1 MSVISALLLV
11 GIVALLALVIG
22 GGLGAALTPR
32 ILERRRRRA
41 TEQSGITVS
50 QMLDH
55 IVSGSPVG
63 IVVVDTYRDV
73 VYTNDRARE
82 LGLVRDRLLDDRA
95 WLAAERT
102 LATGEAGEVDLS
114 PRKRANPG
122 RSGLSVRG
130 QVRLL
135 TEEDRRFAVVYVDDQ
150 SEHARMEA
158 TRRDFVANVSH
169 ELKTPV
175 GAMGVLAE
183 ALLASADDP
192 DNVRRFAEKMVAESN
207 RLANMVGELIDLSR
221 LQGGERLPDL
231 DAVDVDTVVSEALSR
246 YKVAADNADI
256 AITTDAPTGYRVM
269 GDGSLLVTAIANL
282 VSNAI
287 AYSPNGSSV
296 SVSRRRRGPNVE
308 IAVTDRGIGIARE
321 DQERVFER
329 FFRVDKARSR
339 ATGGT
344 GLGLA
349 IVKHVAANHNGS
361 IRLWSQP
368 GTGSTFTLSI
378 PAYPEHEDDVGRARG
393 LARQMTSVLIVED
406 EESLADPL
414 AFLLRKEGFEAT
426 VVADGPSALAEF
438 ERAGA
443 DIVLLDLMLPGMS
456 GTDVCKQL
464 RSRSSVPVIM
474 VTARDSEIDKVVGLE
489 LGADDYVTKPYS
501 ARELIARIRAVLRRG
516 NDNDDS
522 GVGDGILEAGPVR
535 MDVERHVVSVNG
547 EAITLPL
554 KEFDLLEYLMR
565 NSGRVLTRGQL
576 IDRVWGADYVG
587 DTKTLDVH
595 VKRLRSKIEADPANP
610 VHLVTVRGLGYKLE
624 G

>member
-1 MSVISALLLV
+1 
-11 GIVALLALVIG
+11 
-22 GGLGAALTPR
+22 
-32 ILERRRRRA
+32 
-41 TEQSGITVS
+41 
-50 QMLDH
+50 
-55 IVSGSPVG
+55 
-63 IVVVDTYRDV
+63 VVDTYRDV

-378 PAYPEHEDDVGRARG
+378 PAYPEY
-393 LARQMTSVLIVED
+393 ED
-406 EESLADPL
+406 ESD
-414 AFLLRKEGFEAT
+414 
-426 VVADGPSALAEF
+426 
-438 ERAGA
+438 ERE
-443 DIVLLDLMLPGMS
+443 D
-456 GTDVCKQL
+456 
-464 RSRSSVPVIM
+464 
-474 VTARDSEIDKVVGLE
+474 
-489 LGADDYVTKPYS
+489 
-501 ARELIARIRAVLRRG
+501 
-516 NDNDDS
+516 
-522 GVGDGILEAGPVR
+522 
-535 MDVERHVVSVNG
+535 
-547 EAITLPL
+547 
-554 KEFDLLEYLMR
+554 
-565 NSGRVLTRGQL
+565 
-576 IDRVWGADYVG
+576 
-587 DTKTLDVH
+587 
-595 VKRLRSKIEADPANP
+595 
-610 VHLVTVRGLGYKLE
+610 
-624 G
+624 

>member
-1 MSVISALLLV
+1 MSRFSRTLLGWRSPDAYDFRVSVVSALLL
-11 GIVALLALVIG
+11 GTVALLALVIG
-22 GGLGAALTPR
+22 AGVGAALTPR
-32 ILERRRRRA
+32 ILDRRRRRA
-41 TEQSGITVS
+41 AEQAGITVS
-50 QMLDH
+50 QMLEH

-102 LATGEAGEVDLS
+102 LATGEDREVDLS
-114 PRKRANPG
+114 PRKRVNPG

-130 QVRLL
+130 HVQLL

-183 ALLASADDP
+183 ALLASADDA
-192 DNVRRFAEKMVAESN
+192 DTVRRFAEKMLTESH

-231 DAVDVDTVVSEALSR
+231 EAVDVDHVVADALSR

-256 AITTDAPTGYRVM
+256 AVTTDAPTGYRVH
-269 GDGSLLVTAIANL
+269 GDQPLLVTAIANL

-287 AYSPNGSSV
+287 AYSPNGSPISI
-296 SVSRRRRGPNVE
+296 SRRQRGPNIE

-378 PAYPEHEDDVGRARG
+378 PAYPHGDDDLEMQDERED
-393 LARQMTSVLIVED
+393 
-406 EESLADPL
+406 
-414 AFLLRKEGFEAT
+414 
-426 VVADGPSALAEF
+426 
-438 ERAGA
+438 
-443 DIVLLDLMLPGMS
+443 
-456 GTDVCKQL
+456 
-464 RSRSSVPVIM
+464 
-474 VTARDSEIDKVVGLE
+474 
-489 LGADDYVTKPYS
+489 
-501 ARELIARIRAVLRRG
+501 
-516 NDNDDS
+516 
-522 GVGDGILEAGPVR
+522 
-535 MDVERHVVSVNG
+535 
-547 EAITLPL
+547 
-554 KEFDLLEYLMR
+554 
-565 NSGRVLTRGQL
+565 
-576 IDRVWGADYVG
+576 
-587 DTKTLDVH
+587 
-595 VKRLRSKIEADPANP
+595 
-610 VHLVTVRGLGYKLE
+610 
-624 G
+624 